1 MRYASKTIFVIVAA
15 LLMGIAPAAA
25 QKVKKERK
33 AKTEQTQQA
42 NKEAEQKQEEK
53 AEQDAEQDAEQGA
66 EQGAEQKE
74 QSATKEKKDSV
85 VLAPFD
91 ENAPMMKSDATPKL
105 YHIRNVNIR
114 GVEHMNE
121 NLIRSTSGLIPGDT
135 IYLPS
140 TYISNSITRLWGQRY
155 FSDVKVGATIE
166 GDSVDIELFVK
177 ERPRVY
183 NWDFVGEGVGRG
195 KQKDLAE
202 KLKLRRGTELS
213 DYVID
218 RNERLIKKEFVE
230 KGFRNVEVKTEI
242 ENDPQMENAVNV
254 TFHID
259 RKERVRVGE
268 ITFAGNEQFKAK
280 RLRRAFKKTH
290 QKSINIFQNTKLKME
305 DYEEDKNL
313 LVEFYNS
320 RGYRN
325 ATIVSDSIY
334 DINEKRIGI
343 HLNVTEGDKFYIRDV
358 KWVGNS
364 VYETDM
370 LNNMFGVKKGDTYD
384 KKSMHKRLGIGR
396 ETNPEEMSV
405 SSLYQ
410 NNGYL
415 MSQIEPTE
423 IVVAKDTIDMEI
435 KIFEGKPFTVNEV
448 GITGNN
454 RVNDEV
460 IRRELTVYPGSL
472 YNRQMLMYSLRQLTG
487 MGHFDPENLQPD
499 IQPVSDELVNIN
511 FPLAE
516 QASDQFNI
524 AGGWGSG
531 SFVGSVGITLNN
543 LSTRNLFKK
552 GTWTPYPGGQN
563 QKFSVS
569 GQTNGT
575 YYKALAVSFT
585 DPWVGGRKPN
595 SFTFSAHWSEQN
607 NAYYIWQDATMHF
620 RTLGIAAGL
629 GKRLSWP
636 DPNFT
641 LYIEAQYRRYALKNW
656 DYFIMSNGSAND
668 ISLKVSFGRST
679 IDQPIY
685 PRSGSEFSAT
695 LSLTP
700 PYSAWDGI
708 DYSDET
714 LSEQTRYKWIEY
726 HRWQFKGR
734 WFQALTRND
743 KLVLMAAAEM
753 GFLGHYNKN
762 KVSPFERF
770 EVGGDG
776 MSGYTI
782 YGVDIIGLRGYE
794 DGALDPVNGNYSVAY
809 NKYTMELR
817 YPIILKPSSQVF
829 ALAFLEG
836 GSGFNSWREFS
847 PFKIKRSAGVGVRL
861 YLPIVG
867 LLGIDWGYGFDAPM
881 NDSKPSGSQFHFTM
895 GKSF

>member
-1 MRYASKTIFVIVAA
+1 
-15 LLMGIAPAAA
+15 
-25 QKVKKERK
+25 
-33 AKTEQTQQA
+33 
-42 NKEAEQKQEEK
+42 
-53 AEQDAEQDAEQGA
+53 
-66 EQGAEQKE
+66 
-74 QSATKEKKDSV
+74 
-85 VLAPFD
+85 
-91 ENAPMMKSDATPKL
+91 MMKSDATPKL

-516 QASDQFNI
+516 QA
-524 AGGWGSG
+524 
-531 SFVGSVGITLNN
+531 
-543 LSTRNLFKK
+543 
-552 GTWTPYPGGQN
+552 
-563 QKFSVS
+563 
-569 GQTNGT
+569 
-575 YYKALAVSFT
+575 
-585 DPWVGGRKPN
+585 
-595 SFTFSAHWSEQN
+595 
-607 NAYYIWQDATMHF
+607 
-620 RTLGIAAGL
+620 
-629 GKRLSWP
+629 
-636 DPNFT
+636 
-641 LYIEAQYRRYALKNW
+641 
-656 DYFIMSNGSAND
+656 
-668 ISLKVSFGRST
+668 
-679 IDQPIY
+679 
-685 PRSGSEFSAT
+685 
-695 LSLTP
+695 
-700 PYSAWDGI
+700 
-708 DYSDET
+708 
-714 LSEQTRYKWIEY
+714 
-726 HRWQFKGR
+726 
-734 WFQALTRND
+734 
-743 KLVLMAAAEM
+743 
-753 GFLGHYNKN
+753 
-762 KVSPFERF
+762 
-770 EVGGDG
+770 
-776 MSGYTI
+776 
-782 YGVDIIGLRGYE
+782 
-794 DGALDPVNGNYSVAY
+794 
-809 NKYTMELR
+809 
-817 YPIILKPSSQVF
+817 
-829 ALAFLEG
+829 
-836 GSGFNSWREFS
+836 
-847 PFKIKRSAGVGVRL
+847 
-861 YLPIVG
+861 
-867 LLGIDWGYGFDAPM
+867 
-881 NDSKPSGSQFHFTM
+881 
-895 GKSF
+895 

>member
-53 AEQDAEQDAEQGA
+53 
-66 EQGAEQKE
+66 AEQKE

-435 KIFEGKPFTVNEV
+435 KVFEGKPFTVNEV

-563 QKFSVS
+563 QKFSIS

-595 SFTFSAHWSEQN
+595 SFTFSALWSEQN

-794 DGALDPVNGNYSVAY
+794 VGALDPVNGNYSVAY

>member
-53 AEQDAEQDAEQGA
+53 AEQDA

-435 KIFEGKPFTVNEV
+435 KVFEGKPFTVNEV

-563 QKFSVS
+563 QKFSIS

>member
-42 NKEAEQKQEEK
+42 NKEAEQKQEE
-53 AEQDAEQDAEQGA
+53 QAEQDAEQGA
-66 EQGAEQKE
+66 AQKE

-563 QKFSVS
+563 QKFSIS

>member
-53 AEQDAEQDAEQGA
+53 TEQGA
-66 EQGAEQKE
+66 EQKEQEAEQKE

-213 DYVID
+213 DYVIA

-435 KIFEGKPFTVNEV
+435 KVFEGKPFTVNEV

-563 QKFSVS
+563 QKFSIS

>member
-42 NKEAEQKQEEK
+42 NKEAEQKQEGK
-53 AEQDAEQDAEQGA
+53 AEQGA
-66 EQGAEQKE
+66 EQKEQEAEQKE

-563 QKFSVS
+563 QKFSIS